1 MKGSAN
7 RGRTRLERSTGA
19 HLSAGAF
26 CCLTAWTGPVWVPRN
41 PSCSWCGVG
50 RRAFAQTGPR
60 AVISAHIQASIV
72 NPVFVER
79 LVRFVRIYPLRYGL
93 SFQVS
98 YWNNPTHRGAAKHG
112 ICFASRLVPSNV
124 NSYTV
129 TPPFTPL
136 TFLLHWESQP
146 DTTLPYDSGRRSV
159 RSGLPAPKL
168 GRRRR
173 TVLKL
178 SYRGIP

>member
-1 MKGSAN
+1 MRRWPSRLRPNRASRGDFGAYSSINRQSGFRRTSGKIRAHLPITLRIEFSSFLLEQSYSQRGSQARN
-7 RGRTRLERSTGA
+7 LLCKPTRPLKRELLRNCSDLWGSTG
-19 HLSAGAF
+19 H
-26 CCLTAWTGPVWVPRN
+26 
-41 PSCSWCGVG
+41 
-50 RRAFAQTGPR
+50 
-60 AVISAHIQASIV
+60 QAS
-72 NPVFVER
+72 
-79 LVRFVRIYPLRYGL
+79 Y
-93 SFQVS
+93 
-98 YWNNPTHRGAAKHG
+98 RGAAKHG